1 MVLQNLK
8 FSRNTLKFYYTKTS
22 YFGF

>member
-1 MVLQNLK
+1 MVLQNWK
-8 FSRNTLKFYYTKTS
+8 FSKNTLKFYYTKTS